1 MNALSGVI
9 SFVRFR
15 KLPSNMKQSRKF
27 ETADSR
33 ARHVKTLAQ
42 ALAHKI
48 ALDEKELIIL
58 LSLLGDAKTSNAELA
73 ERLGL
78 SDGNAAAYHIK
89 RLKTRAVLKRHTI
102 QIDWRKVGFP
112 ADFVILAES
121 DEKAALLALERHL
134 VLLQDYYEKHFGNV
148 LLLPTSSG
156 YVLLRDISY
165 CYGDKTMLVIA
176 GSATSDLDIAFFR
189 ENYITRALE
198 GIRTTLMT
206 TRYRSVDDFVI
217 QSGVLD
223 TLCAIFEATG
233 ASEEEISRIRELLK
247 PTVE

>member
-1 MNALSGVI
+1 M
-9 SFVRFR
+9 
-15 KLPSNMKQSRKF
+15 NMKQSKEF
-27 ETADSR
+27 GTVDSR
-33 ARHVKTLAQ
+33 ARHVIRLAQ
-42 ALAHKI
+42 ALAKKI
-48 ALDEKELIIL
+48 ALDEKELTIL
-58 LSLLGDAKTSNAELA
+58 LSLLGNAKTSNAELA

-89 RLKTRAVLKRHTI
+89 RLKTRAVLTRYTI
-102 QIDWRKVGFP
+102 QIDWRKIGFP

-134 VLLQDYYEKHFGNV
+134 VLLQDYYEKHFGYV
-148 LLLPTSSG
+148 PLLPTSSG

-165 CYGDKTMLVIA
+165 CYGDKTMLVVA

-206 TRYRSVDDFVI
+206 TRYRSVDNFVI
-217 QSGVLD
+217 QSSVLD
-223 TLCAIFEATG
+223 TLCAIFDATS
-233 ASEEEISRIRELLK
+233 ASEEEISRIREHLK
-247 PTVE
+247 STVE

>member
-1 MNALSGVI
+1 
-9 SFVRFR
+9 
-15 KLPSNMKQSRKF
+15 MKKSKEF
-27 ETADSR
+27 ETSDSS
-33 ARHVKTLAQ
+33 ARHVVRLAQ
-42 ALAHKI
+42 ALAKKI

-58 LSLLGDAKTSNAELA
+58 LSLLTNAKTSNVELA
-73 ERLGL
+73 ERLGFR
-78 SDGNAAAYHIK
+78 DGNAAAYHIK
-89 RLKTRAVLKRHTI
+89 RLNTRAVLTRYTI
-102 QIDWRKVGFP
+102 QIDWQKVGFP

-165 CYGDKTMLVIA
+165 CYGDKTMLVVV

-189 ENYITRALE
+189 ENYITRAFE

-206 TRYRSVDDFVI
+206 TRYRSVDNFAI
-217 QSGVLD
+217 QSDVLD
-223 TLCAIFEATG
+223 TLSAIFEATG
-233 ASEEEISRIRELLK
+233 ASEEEISRIRAHFK